1 VKSWRSEFGRLFCMI
16 DDKVVPT
23 LCELSSPPSFRI
35 DAGLLLAALLSLVG
49 YQVFLHMSSAL
60 EGVAKASRRSLMAQ

>member
-1 VKSWRSEFGRLFCMI
+1 MRIVFS
-16 DDKVVPT
+16 
-23 LCELSSPPSFRI
+23 PSFRI